1 MAQTQLREAAQEFSE
16 DYYAKYRTQQSISQ
30 VILDTIPQHAI
41 FLINSDDEG
50 KEYREIKDA
59 GNALEVVLFP
69 EAGESRNAGQPA
81 GLVRALFDDQVHDSR
96 AWFMHGR
103 IGSCELWASYF
114 RYHMLYFAQNCNK
127 SLSLLTIAGN
137 VVGPQHW
144 LAAWYTASVSKA
156 SAKNSQASLAPS
168 VS

>member
-69 EAGESRNAGQPA
+69 EAGESSNAGQPA

-103 IGSCELWASYF
+103 IGSRELWASYF

-156 SAKNSQASLAPS
+156 STKNSQASLAPS